1 MAYNPFPT
9 SSPGPL
15 VPNISSLLYQGIGN
29 LGEDYYQ
36 GQRNQ
41 REQAMA
47 QPVID
52 PSTNQ
57 PLDPNSPDAFRIIGQ
72 RGMKEGG
79 MPWAQGMMPLILGR
93 EILRQEGREPDLNS
107 PDSRSPGSS
116 STLGPRSEA
125 PQPPRLRSNV
135 ANASGPS
142 NVRTNDQIQPAEL
155 AQDVKPG
162 TTVADMARL
171 VWPGE
176 NSSTMALRYASAL
189 QVKVDT
195 PLYGERLTRAKAMMA
210 RTASATPMSAT
221 DANVDTTPVSGRAA
235 DYSDRSTSAGAEM
248 PSSTV
253 STSASDAASTPVR
266 VQPGSRGV
274 SGGPGPA
281 PSNAPETTLAATGIA
296 PHGLPSTPVAE
307 GTIQRQGNE
316 TAPVRV
322 AQAGPTFQPSGPV
335 PTGAPTT
342 FQRPGIVAPAANE
355 PASSVIP
362 RGWRGNEQGFIA
374 ALEEQAGRYDRY
386 ATAATI
392 AKQPATPYTDKAKAL
407 REQAKTIRDSMLK
420 SREPTDAEKER
431 AAAGIS
437 DPAEYAAYMKTA
449 EAVGA
454 AKGKRISEIVE
465 GGGKASYAK
474 LRTINFMQQAVEHG
488 GKNITFGP
496 GSELWLK
503 FKQSANNLLGQ
514 GFFNGVPESEV
525 LQKLNA
531 ALAAESTQSLSPRPS
546 QLEFRTFI
554 ANNPGL
560 LTSEAGTRILL
571 NYLAQT
577 THQDI
582 NLSRHAMNEK
592 NWKNWSDVEDKFYA
606 DPKNAIIGPW
616 SKTIRNPQTGERKA
630 WHSESNS
637 WVQIPNNNQ

>member
-1 MAYNPFPT
+1 MAGYNPFPT
-9 SSPGPL
+9 NPPSQL
-15 VPNISSLLYQGIGN
+15 MPNIASLLYSGIGN

-52 PSTNQ
+52 PSTGQ
-57 PLDPNSPDAFRIIGQ
+57 PVDPDSPNAFKIIGQ
-72 RGMKEGG
+72 RGMKVGG
-79 MPWAQGMMPLILGR
+79 LNWAQGMMPLILGR
-93 EILRQEGREPDLNS
+93 QILRQEGQEPDLNS
-107 PDSRSPGSS
+107 PDSRGLGSS

-125 PQPPRLRSNV
+125 PQPPRLRSDV
-135 ANASGPS
+135 ANASGPG
-142 NVRTNDQIQPAEL
+142 NVRTNSQMQPDEL
-155 AQDVKPG
+155 AQDVKAG
-162 TTVADMARL
+162 TTVGDMAKL
-171 VWPGE
+171 IWPGE
-176 NSSTMALRYASAL
+176 RSSTMARRYADAL
-189 QVKVDT
+189 EVQVNT
-195 PLYGERLTRAKAMMA
+195 PLYGEKLTRAKAMMA
-210 RTASATPMSAT
+210 RTASITPITAT
-221 DANVDTTPVSGRAA
+221 DVNVDATPVSGRATE
-235 DYSDRSTSAGAEM
+235 YTDRSTSAGAEM

-266 VQPGSRGV
+266 VRPGSRGV

-281 PSNAPETTLAATGIA
+281 PSTAPETTLAATGIA
-296 PHGLPSTPVAE
+296 PQGLPSTPIAE
-307 GTIQRQGNE
+307 GTTQRQGNE

-322 AQAGPTFQPSGPV
+322 AQAGPALQPPGPV
-335 PTGAPTT
+335 PTGAPT
-342 FQRPGIVAPAANE
+342 FQRPGIAAPAANE
-355 PASSVIP
+355 PASAVIP

-374 ALEEQAGRYDRY
+374 ALEDQASRYDRY

-392 AKQPATPYTDKAKAL
+392 AKQNAAPYTDKAKAL
-407 REQAKTIRDSMLK
+407 RDQAKTIRDSMIK
-420 SREPTDAEKER
+420 SREPTDTEKER
-431 AAAGIS
+431 ATAGIP

-449 EAVGA
+449 EAVGT

-465 GGGKASYAK
+465 AGGKASYDK

-488 GKNITFGP
+488 GKDISFGP
-496 GSELWLK
+496 ASEGWLK
-503 FKQSANNLLGQ
+503 FKQAANNLFPGL
-514 GFFNGVPESEV
+514 FNGVPESEV

-531 ALAAESTQSLSPRPS
+531 ALAAESTKSLSPRPS
-546 QLEFRTFI
+546 QLEFRTFV

-560 LTSEAGTRILL
+560 LTSQAGTKILL

-592 NWKNWSDVEDKFYA
+592 NWKNWSDVEDKFYS

-616 SKTIRNPQTGERKA
+616 AKTIRNPQTGERKA

-637 WVQIPNNNQ
+637 WVQMPNNNQ